1 MSNAATRTGFSVQR
15 IEGGITAPS
24 GFAAAGVYAG
34 IKPSTHAW
42 PLDVMLMTAARPV
55 AAAGVFTTN
64 KTIAAP
70 VVVSR
75 ENLEKSHGHVQAI
88 VCNSG
93 CANACTGDGGMRVA
107 RSTVEFVASTVGCKP
122 EEVLVASTGVIGVDL
137 DLSKIKSRVRSIYPS
152 LYLRRQ
158 VPQRRS
164 AHQLRVPRV
173 STACS

>member
-1 MSNAATRTGFSVQR
+1 MSMPDAATRTGFSVQR
-15 IEGGITAPS
+15 VDGGITAPS

-42 PLDVMLMTAARPV
+42 PLDVMLLTAASP
-55 AAAGVFTTN
+55 ASAAGVFTTN

-75 ENLEKSHGHVQAI
+75 ENLETSRGRAQAI

-107 RSTVEFVASTVGCKP
+107 RS
-122 EEVLVASTGVIGVDL
+122 
-137 DLSKIKSRVRSIYPS
+137 
-152 LYLRRQ
+152 
-158 VPQRRS
+158 
-164 AHQLRVPRV
+164 
-173 STACS
+173 